1 MTVLKQFALSREKAE
16 MSIFSETTCKRKGQ
30 LEVPARAI
38 LLSLFCTIKEFP
50 TKYLYALHCVP
61 LRGTTIQMCDN
72 GNYSGTFL
80 APPAANTIQIRVTL
94 SSNRRILA
102 PPYER
107 GFFLF
112 KWYWPPAAA
121 LEKEGDF
128 ARTPRAPAGGRCP
141 SAPPLLNSKEEHAAG
156 GGSGK
161 RRGFCEDTSRSGKG
175 RCPPAPPSE

>member
-80 APPAANTIQIRVTL
+80 APPAA
-94 SSNRRILA
+94 
-102 PPYER
+102 
-107 GFFLF
+107 
-112 KWYWPPAAA
+112 A

-128 ARTPRAPAGGRCP
+128 ARKGMQQTNI
-141 SAPPLLNSKEEHAAG
+141 LVIG
-156 GGSGK
+156 GGIAGTATACYLAQY
-161 RRGFCEDTSRSGKG
+161 GHEVTLL
-175 RCPPAPPSE
+175 EQH

>member
-128 ARTPRAPAGGRCP
+128 ARTPRAPAGDGV
-141 SAPPLLNSKEEHAAG
+141 PLH
-156 GGSGK
+156 
-161 RRGFCEDTSRSGKG
+161 
-175 RCPPAPPSE
+175 PPSEQQGRACSRRRLWKKKGILRGHLALRQGAVSPCTPF